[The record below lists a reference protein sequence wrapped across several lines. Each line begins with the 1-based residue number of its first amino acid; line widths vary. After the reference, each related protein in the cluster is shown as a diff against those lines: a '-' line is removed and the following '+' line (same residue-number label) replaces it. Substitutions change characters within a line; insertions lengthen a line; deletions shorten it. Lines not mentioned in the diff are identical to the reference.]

1 MSLMRGMG
9 AYSGSSADR
18 DLMELAQLVL
28 RLLLACFSLSN
39 REVGT
44 EGEVDSETVGV
55 VSS

>member
-1 MSLMRGMG
+1 MSLMQDTG

-18 DLMELAQLVL
+18 DMMELAQLVL

-44 EGEVDSETVGV
+44 EEEVDSGRHQVL
-55 VSS
+55 